1 MFRCRLPIAVAM
13 LLAVGV
19 LPTFAQ
25 TPPSNETTQQDT
37 PSDGTTAAESEAR
50 SDDQPDNATA
60 EVPSAAVEPPAPTE
74 DVEATPSQQTLQADP
89 VAETEEA
96 EKKFTVSTW
105 GGAYGQAQKKAV
117 VMPFGSSRDV
127 DIEILADGDGKALRG
142 DVVELDAAA
151 LDAACRSGALVKVDA
166 ASLAT
171 GPDTAGKAQQDFITD
186 GVHDCGPASMV
197 WSAVFAVNEK
207 VLKSGKPNVLQDVF
221 DTKRFP
227 GRRVLIKSPRYLLE
241 MALIADGVAPEVIYQ
256 HLSTDEGLERAFAKL
271 DSLGKD
277 LAWKETAKQ
286 TEEDLVS
293 GSAVFAQTF
302 NGQAFYAAAYG
313 APIRIIW
320 DGQVYNMSFWAIP
333 ADGSSQDIAK
343 EFVGFATAPKQLA
356 AVAEEIAYGPA
367 RVSATALVK
376 RHASVGIDLTPY
388 LPTRPENMARAV
400 PFDAAW
406 WDENGTQIDAR
417 FASWVEE
424 REAAMRPKPMPK
436 PVRKPE

>member
-1 MFRCRLPIAVAM
+1 MFRFRFSIAVAM
-13 LLAVGV
+13 LFAAGV

-25 TPPSNETTQQDT
+25 SPSSNETAQQAT
-37 PSDGTTAAESEAR
+37 PSDGQNAAKTGAR
-50 SDDQPDNATA
+50 SDVQPENDTAAT
-60 EVPSAAVEPPAPTE
+60 PSADVEAPAPTK
-74 DVEATPSQQTLQADP
+74 DVGSSTSSQQKADP
-89 VAETEEA
+89 AVVAEA
-96 EKKFTVSTW
+96 PEKRFTVSTW

-117 VMPFGSSRDV
+117 AVPFGRSHDV
-127 DIEILADGDGKALRG
+127 AIEVLTDGDGKALRG
-142 DVVELDAAA
+142 DVVELNAAA
-151 LDAACRSGALVKVDA
+151 LDAACQSGELAKVDA
-166 ASLAT
+166 SLLTPA
-171 GPDTAGKAQQDFITD
+171 PDTADTAQQDFIAD

-197 WSAVFAVNEK
+197 WSAVFAVNENA
-207 VLKSGKPNVLQDVF
+207 LKAGTPNVLQDVF
-221 DTKRFP
+221 DTTRFP

-277 LAWKETAKQ
+277 LVWKETAKQ
-286 TEEDLVS
+286 TEEDLMN

-320 DGQVYNMSFWAIP
+320 DGQVYTMSFWAIP

-376 RHASVGIDLTPY
+376 QHASIGLDLTPY

-406 WDENGTQIDAR
+406 WDENGTQIDAS
-417 FASWVEE
+417 FATWVEE